1 MPEEKTNLKKRRKK
15 LIDLPAREDRS
26 LLGICIG
33 IAFVFWLLVKLSQTY
48 RSDKTVE
55 LSFTLPEGKTFSTLP
70 PSDILATIQGTGWD
84 LLVDFLS
91 ASRIGLAYDLSNVQD
106 RFVLSRAQLR
116 SEVLSNLSSR
126 GLNIVELN
134 YDDITLLLEQK
145 ETKRV
150 PIRLNSRFSFE
161 QGYQLQQPPSLQP
174 DSVTLTGPESTLSEI
189 AFWNTDSLVLSHLR
203 VSVSKTLELT
213 PPPSGVLLGKQQV
226 AVDVKVEQF
235 TEQSFWVPVSIENTK
250 DSVRIFPQTVQVT
263 CVVGLSRYNAL
274 SAADFEITA
283 DVEGVAL
290 HKDQR
295 NTALLQ
301 LTRSPAYVSN
311 VRFSPRSVEFFLLR

>member
-1 MPEEKTNLKKRRKK
+1 MPEEKTSLKKRRKT
-15 LIDLPAREDRS
+15 LIDLPSREDRS

-55 LSFTLPEGKTFSTLP
+55 LSFTLPEGKTFSALP

-84 LLVDFLS
+84 LLFDFLL
-91 ASRIGLAYDLSNVQD
+91 ASRIVLAYDLSNVQD

-134 YDDITLLLEQK
+134 YDDITLLLEQ
-145 ETKRV
+145 TDVKRV
-150 PIRLNSRFSFE
+150 PVRLNSRFSFE
-161 QGYQLQQPPSLQP
+161 QGYQLQQPPSVQP
-174 DSVTLTGPESTLSEI
+174 DSVTLTGPESALSDI
-189 AFWNTDSLVLSHLR
+189 TFWDTDSLVLNNLR
-203 VSVSKTLELT
+203 TSVVKTTTLA
-213 PPPSGVLLGKQQV
+213 PPLSGIFLSQSEV
-226 AVDVKVEQF
+226 AVEVKVEQF
-235 TEQSFWVPVSIENTK
+235 TEQSFWVPVSIQNTQ
-250 DSVRIFPQTVQVT
+250 DSVRIFPQTVQLT
-263 CVVGLSRYNAL
+263 CVVGLSRYNTL

-283 DVEGVAL
+283 DVAGVTL

-301 LTRSPAYVSN
+301 LIRSPDYVSN
-311 VRFSPRSVEFFLLR
+311 VRFSPRSVEFFLLK